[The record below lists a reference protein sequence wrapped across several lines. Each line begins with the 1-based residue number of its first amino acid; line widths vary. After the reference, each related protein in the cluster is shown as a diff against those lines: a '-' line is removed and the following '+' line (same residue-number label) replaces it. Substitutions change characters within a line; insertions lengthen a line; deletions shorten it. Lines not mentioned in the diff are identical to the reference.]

1 MEIANPKKRKFKRRS
16 SAIMAA
22 VLVIALLL
30 TGTFAYVS
38 KTQTALN
45 EAEGEVDNDVILHD
59 DFDPDAD
66 FEAGAEKSVYAE
78 NTGDSPLYVRIRLD
92 EYMEIAGVSMVDGA
106 VKSDVDTWT
115 THVPLN
121 SSTVDDCPEFFHDY
135 WTWEMGGQKYYMPKE
150 FQDPGNILASG
161 AIQDVDPTTGEVVEY
176 TGVEPNVEQTLN
188 ATKVITMEQWINE
201 GMNPGTFW
209 VIDADGWA
217 YWAQALDPG
226 TATGLLLS
234 KVTLSPVPDD
244 DYYYAIN
251 VIMQAASSGDW
262 GFDTAYAGTTPPTGD
277 ALTLLNKI
285 AGMEATVKAV
295 TITNGSPVYVNEGSQ
310 VALSANVSS
319 NNGAST
325 AVTWAV
331 DSTAGTGTGNV
342 SVNSNGIFTAAAASA
357 GTTAIVSATS
367 AADSTKSATTKIIVI
382 PAGTTVV
389 QGGDGKMYVDYG
401 DNTFKMIN
409 DDGSLGDLI
418 CGGADTTPGTAD
430 DRKDVIVAD
439 SGEKY
444 LGENANGSYNKV
456 GPDGLLGTSDDEYV
470 WKANDALPIDT
481 DNESPT
487 PPTNPRDIVKSVVVS
502 PASIAVTKGDTQTFT
517 AAVTMGDNS
526 TGTDGVTWSIDDTT
540 KGSSINSGGV
550 LTVGA
555 SETNTTLIVTATSKK
570 DGTTVGT
577 ATVTVKGDG
586 ISASEITAAGFKVV
600 AYADASYAITDWNGA
615 GSGTAKY
622 ALITTTSG
630 NAGGTAAYAGVQD
643 KMNTWFNSTCPAD
656 VKAAAV
662 VPSGV
667 TTTTATTVTAA
678 NHGISKPTATSA
690 ATLTSTSS
698 NTLAFALSASE
709 VYKWGSYTSTG
720 VTNTITSNSSSTWWS
735 RSGYDATYAWTV
747 HTAGYISSTSRT
759 GTTGVRPA
767 LWVKIS

>member
-135 WTWEMGGQKYYMPKE
+135 WTWEMGGQKYYMPKAL
-150 FQDPGNILASG
+150 QDLGNILASG
-161 AIQDVDPTTGEVVEY
+161 AIQDTDATGAVNVYDGTEP
-176 TGVEPNVEQTLN
+176 GVKPTLN

-201 GMNPGTFW
+201 GMKPGTFW

-226 TATGLLLS
+226 DATGLLLS
-234 KVTLSPVPDD
+234 RVTLSPVPDD

-277 ALTLLNKI
+277 ALALLNKI
-285 AGMEATVKAV
+285 AGLEATVKAV

-470 WKANDALPIDT
+470 WKDNDALPIET
-481 DNESPT
+481 NNESPT
-487 PPTNPRDIVKSVVVS
+487 PPTNPGDIVKSVVVS

-600 AYADASYAITDWNGA
+600 AYADASYAITGWNGA

-630 NAGGTAAYAGVQD
+630 NAGGTAAYAGIQD

-720 VTNTITSNSSSTWWS
+720 VTNTITSNSSDRWWT
-735 RSGYDATYAWTV
+735 RSAYDATDAWYVTA
-747 HTAGYISSTSRT
+747 AGYIYGNTRT
-759 GTTGVRPA
+759 MTTGVRPA

>member
-106 VKSDVDTWT
+106 VKSEVDTWT

-135 WTWEMGGQKYYMPKE
+135 WTWEMGGQKYYMPKAL
-150 FQDPGNILASG
+150 QDLGNILASG
-161 AIQDVDPTTGEVVEY
+161 AIQDTNATGAVNVYDGTEP
-176 TGVEPNVEQTLN
+176 GVKPTLN

-201 GMNPGTFW
+201 GMKPGTFW

-226 TATGLLLS
+226 DATGLLLS

-262 GFDTAYAGTTPPTGD
+262 GFDTAYAGTMPPTGD
-277 ALTLLNKI
+277 ALELLNKI
-285 AGMEATVKAV
+285 AGLEATVKAV

-342 SVNSNGIFTAAAASA
+342 SVNSKGIFTAAAASA

-444 LGENANGSYNKV
+444 LGENANGSYNKA

-470 WKANDALPIDT
+470 WKDNDALPIET
-481 DNESPT
+481 NNESPT

-526 TGTDGVTWSIDDTT
+526 IGADGVTWSIDDTT

-600 AYADASYAITDWNGA
+600 AYADASYAITGWNGEGA
-615 GSGTAKY
+615 STAEY

-630 NAGGTAAYAGVQD
+630 NAGGTATFADLQTA
-643 KMNTWFNSTCPAD
+643 MNTWFNNTCPAA

-662 VPSGV
+662 KPSGV
-667 TTTTATTVTAA
+667 TTTVAMTVTEAS
-678 NHGISKPTATSA
+678 HGISNPTATSA
-690 ATLTSTSS
+690 ATLTSTNS

-709 VYKWGSYTSTG
+709 AYKWGGGAASYY
-720 VTNTITSNSSSTWWS
+720 WWT
-735 RSGYDATYAWTV
+735 RSAYDSTYAWYV
-747 HTAGYISSTSRT
+747 GLPGYVDGYPRT
-759 GTTGVRPA
+759 NTRGVRPA